1 MTKNG
6 TETTKWGIQL
16 NTDMKRSLFAAL
28 VTAFLLA
35 SVARAATQRVSAD
48 ELRRLQ
54 LADPTLVLIDVRD
67 AKAFSQGHIQNAL
80 NIPAPDVLSANLPHG
95 GPIVIYCSEDPCSL
109 TTDAAQTLTSSGYKE
124 VSILEGGF
132 GAWLAKKYPAV
143 TSETPRTAP
152 IGRSSSTDETRRK
165 VQDGTALVLDLRTPA
180 QYAAGHL
187 PGARTVPLEEL
198 KEAKAWLPKNK
209 EIVVYDV
216 ASTRSKQAVREL
228 AAEGFNASEL
238 NGGVAGWVR
247 KGLPLEIK

>member
-1 MTKNG
+1 MKLVLALLIGMTG
-6 TETTKWGIQL
+6 V
-16 NTDMKRSLFAAL
+16 AAN
-28 VTAFLLA
+28 
-35 SVARAATQRVSAD
+35 AAMPRTPVD

-54 LADPTLVLIDVRD
+54 LADPALVLIDVRD

-109 TTDAAQTLTSSGYKE
+109 TTDAAQKLTSYGYKD

-152 IGRSSSTDETRRK
+152 QGRASSADETRRK
-165 VQDGTALVLDLRTPA
+165 IESGEALVLDLRMA
-180 QYAAGHL
+180 SQFAAGHI
-187 PGARTVPLEEL
+187 PGARTAPLENL
-198 KEAKAWLPKNK
+198 KETIAWLPKDK

-216 ASTRSKQAVREL
+216 TSARSKQAAREL
-228 AAEGFNASEL
+228 TAEGFNATEL
-238 NGGVAGWVR
+238 SGGVAGWVR

>member
-1 MTKNG
+1 MI
-6 TETTKWGIQL
+6 GI
-16 NTDMKRSLFAAL
+16 TSGAAH
-28 VTAFLLA
+28 
-35 SVARAATQRVSAD
+35 AAAPRTSAD

-54 LADPTLVLIDVRD
+54 LAEPALLLIDVRD

-95 GPIVIYCSEDPCSL
+95 GPIVIYCGEDPCSL

-152 IGRSSSTDETRRK
+152 IGRSSSADETRRK
-165 VQDGTALVLDLRTPA
+165 VEDGTALVLDLRTPA

-216 ASTRSKQAVREL
+216 ASARSKQAVREL
-228 AAEGFNASEL
+228 ASEGFIASEL